1 MNYQQVYDTL
11 IQMSN
16 VSYDMSFEMGELGN
30 WYLGRMHGY
39 DHAAELVAKLAADH
53 DKPVKIAFTKFDMDV
68 EAARR
73 EEALAE
79 AFSKTREVWDE

>member
-1 MNYQQVYDTL
+1 MNYQKIYDAL
-11 IQMSN
+11 IEMCD
-16 VSYDMSFEMGELGN
+16 VSYDMSFEMGELAN

-39 DHAAELVAKLAADH
+39 DHAAEMIAKEAADNGQ
-53 DKPVKIAFTKFDMDV
+53 PIKIAFTKFDKDV

-79 AFSKTREVWDE
+79 AFNKNREVWDD